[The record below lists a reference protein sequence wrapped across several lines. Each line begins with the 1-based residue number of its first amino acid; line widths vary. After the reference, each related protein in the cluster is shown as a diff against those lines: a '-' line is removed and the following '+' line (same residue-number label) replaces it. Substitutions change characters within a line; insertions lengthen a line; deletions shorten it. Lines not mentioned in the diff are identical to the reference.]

1 MLNMFSPILKS
12 QRIGVVGGG
21 IAGSTIALRL
31 AELNVNVTL
40 FEEGTSL
47 VNGPPVC
54 HLHAGGNLY
63 PEISDA
69 QCLALLEQS
78 IATIKVYPHCINR
91 RPTVIA
97 IPERNDGN
105 VEQLLPRL
113 QLLQRHY
120 QQLIDSDPGNQV
132 IGKPDEYY
140 KLFNRAEIEHL
151 SQKIQSDKI
160 NKLDD
165 WMIPLAKTLDL
176 STVKFPLL
184 MVQEY
189 GLSLFRIAASTE
201 LSLNASATC
210 TLLTNNKV
218 TKLKLTQDNIWQITH
233 TENGKDSTTEVDY
246 LINACGY
253 RTGNIDDMA
262 DTPKQRMV
270 EFKAAY
276 ITQWQQSER
285 WPEVIFHG
293 KRGTPQGMAQL
304 TPYPDGYF
312 QLHGMTEEI
321 TLFKN
326 GLAKSTDTSAQPK
339 LNKSFIDKLVQGWDK
354 QEVEQRT
361 AKAIQH
367 IAHFIPSFSIA
378 KVAGKPLFGAQQIPG
393 KDISL
398 RAYDVSFE
406 GCNYARAEIVKAS
419 SALTVADQIIHKLF
433 GQSKNQLAEN
443 LPVYSSLT
451 SQVPEQAI
459 AKLACEIAKNRN
471 YPQALAKI

>member
-189 GLSLFRIAASTE
+189 GLSLFRIAASSE
-201 LSLNASATC
+201 LSLSASAAC

-218 TKLKLTQDNIWQITH
+218 TKLKLTQDSIWKITH
-233 TENGKDSTTEVDY
+233 TENGKESTTEVDY

-253 RTGNIDDMA
+253 RTGDIDDMA
-262 DTPKQRMV
+262 ETPKQRMV

-293 KRGTPQGMAQL
+293 ERGTPQGMAQL